1 MGVGVGVGAGVGVA
15 VAAGFFSN
23 FAVTIIFSV
32 AFDGT
37 LNASCTFDTSSMRPT
52 VQAQPANLYP
62 SFATAFTAVQV
73 LPGSTVWVAVPSSVP
88 AAASARGRG
97 SLRLAAAHDRTHTT

>member
-52 VQAQPANLYP
+52 VQALATLVFEGRRADLFRMVSLLPGDEEPDGPANGPLGG
-62 SFATAFTAVQV
+62 Q
-73 LPGSTVWVAVPSSVP
+73 PGDS
-88 AAASARGRG
+88 
-97 SLRLAAAHDRTHTT
+97 